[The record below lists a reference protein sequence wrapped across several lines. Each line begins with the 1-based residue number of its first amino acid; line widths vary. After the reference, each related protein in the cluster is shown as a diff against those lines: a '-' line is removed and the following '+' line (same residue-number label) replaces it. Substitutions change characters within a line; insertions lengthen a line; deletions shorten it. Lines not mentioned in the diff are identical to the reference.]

1 MAVATEAGIYIYK
14 NMKKYFKFNLPAI
27 DLNN

>member
-14 NMKKYFKFNLPAI
+14 NLKKYFKFNLPTLDI
-27 DLNN
+27 NP